1 MKRTLMAALVG
12 GMLLA
17 NGSAYSASLV
27 VKPDVAIKEAFPQV
41 KVDSIRPTDVK
52 GLFEVVSGQNVLYFY
67 PEKDLLIVGEI
78 YTKALRNLTAER
90 KGELAAQ
97 KVKDLPLDKAVRIGN
112 GKHVVIEFTD
122 PDCPYCRKAAEF
134 LKGRTDLTRYIF
146 FAPFAHPAAAAK
158 VEAILAAKDKAAA
171 YEDAMAGKSLPE
183 TKVGEDIK
191 ALAQLQM
198 NLARQMGVSG
208 TPTFFIDGKQ
218 VVGADLKKI
227 EELLK

>member
-1 MKRTLMAALVG
+1 MMCGRMAALVG
-12 GMLLA
+12 ALLLA
-17 NGSAYSASLV
+17 TVPAYAASLV

-41 KVDSIRPTDVK
+41 KVDSIRATDIK
-52 GLFEVVSGQNVLYFY
+52 GLYEVVSGQNVLYFY
-67 PEKDLLIVGEI
+67 PEKDLLVVGEI

-97 KVKDLPLDKAVRIGN
+97 RVKDLPLDKAVKIGS

-122 PDCPYCRKAAEF
+122 PDCPFCRKASEF
-134 LKGRTDLTRYIF
+134 LRKRTDLTRYVF

-158 VEAILAAKDKAAA
+158 VQAILASKDRAAA
-171 YEDAMAGKSLPE
+171 YEDAMAGKALPE
-183 TKVGEDIK
+183 TMVSDEVK
-191 ALAQLQM
+191 ALAQEQM

-218 VVGADLKKI
+218 VVGADLKRI

>member
-1 MKRTLMAALVG
+1 MKHPLMAALAG
-12 GMLLA
+12 CMLLA
-17 NGSAYSASLV
+17 NGPAYSASV
-27 VKPDVAIKEAFPQV
+27 AVKPEVAIKEAFPQV
-41 KVDSIRPTDVK
+41 KVDSVRLTDIK
-52 GLFEVVSGQNVLYFY
+52 GLYEVVSGQNVLYFY
-67 PEKDLLIVGEI
+67 PEKELLIVGEI
-78 YTKALRNLTAER
+78 YTKGLRNLTAER

-97 KVKDLPLDKAVRIGN
+97 KVKELPLDKAVKIGN

-122 PDCPYCRKAAEF
+122 PDCPYCRKASEF

-146 FAPFAHPAAAAK
+146 FSPFAHPAAAAK

-171 YEDAMAGKSLPE
+171 YEDAMAGKSLPAV
-183 TKVGEDIK
+183 KVGEEIK
-191 ALAQLQM
+191 ALALAQM
-198 NLARQMGVSG
+198 NLARQVGVSG